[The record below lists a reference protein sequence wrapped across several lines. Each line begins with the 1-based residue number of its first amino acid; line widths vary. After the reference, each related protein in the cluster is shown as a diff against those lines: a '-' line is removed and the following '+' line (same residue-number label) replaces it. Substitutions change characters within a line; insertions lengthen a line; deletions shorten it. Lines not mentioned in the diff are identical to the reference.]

1 MDQRI
6 QITVPSVMN
15 NQAIRLAGVF
25 AISMVASDS
34 EELTLVEPNPRTN
47 VARAFR

>member
-1 MDQRI
+1 
-6 QITVPSVMN
+6 MN